1 MIETTI
7 AITAAGAFSLSIFEQ
22 AISQQFLGQLLVL
35 QSAVLAL
42 IGLSSRVPAS
52 VDFYLSSLAEILNL
66 DILNAEETS
75 DRLFKFSKTDPY
87 SLSMDQIGMGTSNCI
102 LNMSD
107 LFYAVSILLIITLIG
122 LLLKLCKC
130 KC

>member
-7 AITAAGAFSLSIFEQ
+7 ATTAAGAFSLSIFEQ

-66 DILNAEETS
+66 DVLNAEETS
-75 DRLFKFSKTDPY
+75 ERLFKFS
-87 SLSMDQIGMGTSNCI
+87 
-102 LNMSD
+102 
-107 LFYAVSILLIITLIG
+107 
-122 LLLKLCKC
+122 
-130 KC
+130 